1 MANIKF
7 KLANNSTFSNNF
19 AAMLLGKSG
28 FQTTFGGVSLL
39 ANTVSV
45 VDSDP
50 ANRPNGNIQFTVVG
64 FDQLHDYNFDKH
76 LLAVNDVSGSVQGDD
91 YITVPVNDKS
101 LDISPDNFVGAL
113 PIATELSYNIAG
125 YNVHLNTVKIVNAHA
140 GDNTLFDKL
149 EEPPF
154 YVSFTQL
161 INKDHLKGVTTT
173 STSRTGWNPNTA
185 KAGNVYILGSTR
197 TRILENNVSTF
208 TEIKNLP
215 LGVEVKA
222 KKFIKFYVDGI
233 RVDNSEFSFNPTSN
247 TITYDFGSVVGAQ
260 QRTRTEATYYTVPA
274 IERGDNVTLFS
285 GNTYSVSNVSY
296 DPTYPTDYNAR
307 ITANTV
313 YRITLG
319 QDLRANVGGRILTN
333 ITNDPNGLIGNVDY
347 VANTATFDY
356 NATTYPGN
364 WNLANNQIY
373 QIGSRLE
380 FEEYFFGQPSRKII
394 PNVPFGLNSVRAR
407 NKNSAG
413 LHSPYTT
420 QSIIIRQIPIQKVTN
435 LTITESL
442 YLDTTRGISTRA
454 TVSFDIIENQGVTDY
469 EISYRLS
476 GIQKIG
482 ESEVNQLAPLT
493 SFNTVKVNHA
503 GAQDGKISYTIPLI
517 ERVVKNTV
525 SLFVRVTP
533 LNRDFRGTPLE
544 IEKVIQ
550 GKDGSP
556 QNISS
561 FIVGQND
568 NNLVFN
574 WQYPTKADG
583 TLIDLDLEGVEIRRA
598 GSAVNTNDP
607 DALATAFNSAPQLAF
622 IAPPSTNVIV
632 PIPNYGLST
641 YIIQTIDTS
650 GNRSAS
656 HLGFQF
662 AAVRPPDLNVYKA
675 FSEGDPGTPF
685 AKNSIGED
693 ITNSNAGEANYPS
706 LASTLRD
713 GLVYA
718 DKLLRAGVTTAQTP
732 STHTDNANGSAS
744 GWSTTADTDDII
756 ATDVAAEYVTQI
768 RDVGS
773 NVTGKIVMNVF
784 SEITTVDTWTGSR
797 LGDVLVSGTSEPTGA
812 TGGPGVAGK
821 ARQNASVLT
830 DKVVALG
837 SGGSITGATQGDPVV
852 ITSAGY
858 DKDNV
863 VRVSISGVGGMTQLN
878 GNDYFIKANA
888 TDSFAIYHNNTFT
901 SAVDGS
907 SFGVYTSGGTFTVPI
922 GIGTFLFNNLIS
934 SAETIAF
941 DNFITKSLTSTSTDI
956 TGSVSTL
963 VGAKTFSGNVYAIWN
978 NSSNPSDANSFAL
991 IANVIN
997 AVAIQLGNVYH
1008 VRKSAVGSR
1017 YFLTPNAMPN
1027 VTQNAATYQIVNL
1040 SQFLD
1045 VPAKA
1050 FRGDPTVIT
1059 QNIDFRFSTSNV
1071 WLAANNA
1078 AFVTPNGNVK
1088 TNSFVN
1094 FNVASGFM
1102 TVQTSD
1108 QKFRWFQAR
1117 LQVTNQNPT
1126 ENDYLLDALNYTIDL
1141 KDKVFKQTKNII
1153 PTLGPTTDAGKDGIG
1168 FNYIASDFK
1177 QNPLVTATISNT
1189 RVALVAVVSN
1199 VTLQYANV
1207 NLYFAAN
1214 GAIVNS
1220 QNYPGKDKAT
1230 AADQLLTVGKVTI
1243 EATGV

>member
-1 MANIKF
+1 MANLKF

-113 PIATELSYNIAG
+113 PTVTELSYNIAG

-140 GDNTLFDKL
+140 GDTTLFDKL

-161 INKDHLKGVTTT
+161 INKDHLKAPTTT

-208 TEIKNLP
+208 TEIKSLP
-215 LGVEVKA
+215 LGVQAKD

-233 RVDNSEFSFNPTSN
+233 QIDNSEFSFNPTAN
-247 TITYDFGSVVGAQ
+247 TISYDFGSVVGAQ
-260 QRTRTEATYYTVPA
+260 QRTRTETTYYTVPA

-285 GNTYSVSNVSY
+285 GNTYSVANVSY

-380 FEEYFFGQPSRKII
+380 FEEYFFGQPSRKVI

-420 QSIIIRQIPIQKVTN
+420 QSIIIRQIPIQRVTN

-454 TVSFDIIENQGVTDY
+454 TVSFDAIENQGVTDY

-476 GIQKIG
+476 GTQKIG
-482 ESEVNQLAPLT
+482 DSDVNQLAPLT

-517 ERVVKNTV
+517 ERVVKDTV

-533 LNRDFRGTPLE
+533 LNRDFRGTPRE
-544 IEKVIQ
+544 IEQVIQ
-550 GKDGSP
+550 GKDASP

-598 GSAVNTNDP
+598 GSAVNTDDP
-607 DALATAFNSAPQLAF
+607 DALATAFYGAPQLAF
-622 IAPPSTNVIV
+622 VAPPSTNVIV

-641 YIIQTIDTS
+641 YIVQTIDTS

-662 AAVRPPDLNVYKA
+662 EAIRPPDLQVYKA
-675 FSEGDPGTPF
+675 FSEGNPKVAF
-685 AKNSIGED
+685 AKNSVGED
-693 ITNSNAGEANYPS
+693 ITNANYGEYHWPS
-706 LASTLRD
+706 FANTSFE
-713 GLVYA
+713 GLVY
-718 DKLLRAGVTTAQTP
+718 GYPSSPT
-732 STHTDNANGSAS
+732 STHIDNANGAAS
-744 GWSTTADTDDII
+744 GWSATADIDDLI

-768 RDVGS
+768 RDIGS
-773 NVTGKIVMNVF
+773 NVTGKIVMNVV
-784 SEITTVDTWTGSR
+784 SEITTTDVWSGSR
-797 LGDVLVSGTSEPTGA
+797 LGDALFSGTSEVQKGRPGISGA
-812 TGGPGVAGK
+812 NVLIDK
-821 ARQNASVLT
+821 A
-830 DKVVALG
+830 VALG
-837 SGGSITGATQGDPVV
+837 PGA
-852 ITSAGY
+852 S
-858 DKDNV
+858 
-863 VRVSISGVGGMTQLN
+863 
-878 GNDYFIKANA
+878 
-888 TDSFAIYHNNTFT
+888 H
-901 SAVDGS
+901 
-907 SFGVYTSGGTFTVPI
+907 I
-922 GIGTFLFNNLIS
+922 GIGEYLFNNLIS

-941 DNFITKSLTSTSTDI
+941 DNFITKSLTSNSTDI

-978 NSSNPSDANSFAL
+978 EGQFAGDTSNANSFAL

-997 AVAIQLGNVYH
+997 SVAIELGNTYTV
-1008 VRKSAVGSR
+1008 KKTIAGVGSR
-1017 YFLTPNAMPN
+1017 YFITANAMPN
-1027 VTQNAATYQIVNL
+1027 VTQNASTYKIINL

-1045 VPAKA
+1045 VPTKT
-1050 FRGDPTVIT
+1050 FRGDPSAIT
-1059 QNIDFRFSTSNV
+1059 QNIDFRFSTNNV
-1071 WLAANNA
+1071 WLGINDHLLIGS
-1078 AFVTPNGNVK
+1078 NGNVN
-1088 TNSFVN
+1088 TSRFVN
-1094 FNVASGFM
+1094 YNIASGYM
-1102 TVQTSD
+1102 TVQTADESF
-1108 QKFRWFQAR
+1108 KYFQAR
-1117 LQVTNQNPT
+1117 LQVNNQNPT
-1126 ENDYLLDALNYTIDL
+1126 ENDYLLDSLNYTVDL
-1141 KDKVFKQTKNII
+1141 KDKKFIQTKSFE
-1153 PTLGPTTDAGKDGIG
+1153 PTLGPTVNFNDDGLG
-1168 FNYIASDFK
+1168 FNYRATDFK
-1177 QNPLVTATISNT
+1177 TPPLVTVTISNT
-1189 RVALVAVVSN
+1189 RVGMLAIVSN
-1199 VTLQYANV
+1199 VTTTAANI

-1214 GAIVNS
+1214 GFVVDS
-1220 QNYPGKDKAT
+1220 YNYPGKRGIAPPT
-1230 AADQLLTVGKVTI
+1230 GNTVAKVTI
-1243 EATGV
+1243 EATGI

>member
-19 AAMLLGKSG
+19 AAMLLGKNG
-28 FQTTFGGVSLL
+28 FQTTFGGISLL

-50 ANRPNGNIQFTVVG
+50 VSRPNGNIQITVVG

-91 YITVPVNDKS
+91 YITVPVKDKT
-101 LDISPDNFVGAL
+101 LDISPENFVGAL
-113 PIATELSYNIAG
+113 ATVTELSYNIAG
-125 YNVHLNTVKIVNAHA
+125 YNIPLNTVKIVNEHA
-140 GDNTLFDKL
+140 GDSTLFDKL

-173 STSRTGWNPNTA
+173 STSRTGWRPNTV
-185 KAGNVYILGSTR
+185 KAGNVYIIGSTR

-208 TEIKNLP
+208 TENKNLP
-215 LGVEVKA
+215 LGVEVKN

-233 RVDNSEFSFNPTSN
+233 RVDDSEFSFNPTSS
-247 TITYDFGSVVGAQ
+247 TVTYDFGSVAGAQ

-274 IERGDNVTLFS
+274 IERGDNVTLFT

-333 ITNDPNGLIGNVDY
+333 ITSDPNGLIGNVNY
-347 VANTATFDY
+347 EANTATFDY

-380 FEEYFFGQPSRKII
+380 YEEYFFGQPSRKLI
-394 PNVPFGLNSVRAR
+394 PNAPFGLNSVRAR

-413 LHSPYTT
+413 LHSPYATH
-420 QSIIIRQIPIQKVTN
+420 SIVIRQVPIQRVTG

-454 TVSFDIIENQGVTDY
+454 TVSFNIIENQGVTDY

-476 GIQKIG
+476 GTQKIG
-482 ESEVNQLAPLT
+482 DSDVNQLAPLT
-493 SFNTVKVNHA
+493 SFNTVKVNHV
-503 GAQDGKISYTIPLI
+503 GAQNGKVSYTIPLI
-517 ERVVKNTV
+517 ERVVKDTI

-533 LNRDFRGTPLE
+533 LNRDFRGIPLE
-544 IEKVIQ
+544 IEQVIA
-550 GKDGSP
+550 GKSLSP

-598 GSAVNTNDP
+598 GSAVNTDDP
-607 DALATAFNSAPQLAF
+607 DALATAFNGAPQLAF

-650 GNRSAS
+650 GNRSIS

-662 AAVRPPDLNVYKA
+662 AAIRPPDLNVYKA
-675 FSEGDPGTPF
+675 FSEGNPKVSF
-685 AKNSIGED
+685 VQNSVGED
-693 ITNSNAGEANYPS
+693 ITNANYDEYSYPS
-706 LASTLRD
+706 QNNSVRD
-713 GLVYA
+713 GLVY
-718 DKLLRAGVTTAQTP
+718 GYPSNPT
-732 STHTDNANGSAS
+732 STHIDNANGSAS
-744 GWSTTADTDDII
+744 GWSTTADIDDLIC
-756 ATDVAAEYVTQI
+756 TDVAAEYVTQI
-768 RDVGS
+768 RDLGS

-784 SEITTVDTWTGSR
+784 YDITTTDTWTGSR
-797 LGDVLVSGTSEPTGA
+797 LGDALFSGTSEVQKGRSGISGA
-812 TGGPGVAGK
+812 NVLIDK
-821 ARQNASVLT
+821 A
-830 DKVVALG
+830 
-837 SGGSITGATQGDPVV
+837 V
-852 ITSAGY
+852 IT
-858 DKDNV
+858 N
-863 VRVSISGVGGMTQLN
+863 QP
-878 GNDYFIKANA
+878 GNK
-888 TDSFAIYHNNTFT
+888 
-901 SAVDGS
+901 
-907 SFGVYTSGGTFTVPI
+907 
-922 GIGTFLFNNLIS
+922 GIGHYLMNNLIS
-934 SAETIAF
+934 SAETVAF
-941 DNFITKSLTSTSTDI
+941 DNFITKSLTSNSTDM

-963 VGAKTFSGNVYAIWN
+963 VGAKTFTGNVYAIWN
-978 NSSNPSDANSFAL
+978 EGQFAGDTSNANSFAL

-997 AVAIQLGNVYH
+997 SVAIELGNTYTV
-1008 VRKSAVGSR
+1008 KKTAVGSR
-1017 YFLTPNAMPN
+1017 YFITANAMPN
-1027 VTQNAATYQIVNL
+1027 VTQNASTYKIVNL

-1050 FRGDPTVIT
+1050 FRGDPTVVT
-1059 QNIDFRFSTSNV
+1059 QNIDFRFSTGNV
-1071 WLAANNA
+1071 WLAADYTQN
-1078 AFVTPNGNVK
+1078 VTPNGNVK

-1094 FNVASGFM
+1094 YNIASGYM

-1108 QKFRWFQAR
+1108 EKFRWFQTR

-1126 ENDYLLDALNYTIDL
+1126 ENAYLLDAYDYTVDL
-1141 KDKVFKQTKNII
+1141 KDKVFKQSKNLI
-1153 PTLGPTTDAGKDGIG
+1153 PTKGQTPNAGKDGIG

-1177 QNPLVTATISNT
+1177 TNPIVTATISNT
-1189 RVALVAVVSN
+1189 RIALIAIVSN

-1207 NLYFAAN
+1207 NVYFSAN

-1220 QNYPGKDKAT
+1220 QNYPGKDKET

-1243 EATGV
+1243 EATGI